1 MKADDPL
8 ALQAKA
14 KIVKAAT
21 DALEN
26 AINLIAADIPGRIL
40 TSPSETPIG
49 VVTAFFGATF
59 FLFLLR
65 MREARQ

>member
-26 AINLIAADIPGRIL
+26 AINLIAADIPSDEKGKN
-40 TSPSETPIG
+40 
-49 VVTAFFGATF
+49 
-59 FLFLLR
+59 
-65 MREARQ
+65 